1 MDLYLVGIDHH
12 VAPLEVRERLAI
24 PKAQV
29 PELLKQICERSWA
42 DEAMLVAT
50 CNRTELYVAT
60 AAPDGSELALE
71 VLADTLPG
79 ARDLDPSLFRL
90 REGETA
96 AHHLFRVAAGLESAI
111 LGETEIQGQVSEA
124 HERALEAGTAGR
136 VLDRL
141 ARGALHAGKRVRSE
155 TAIAAGGVS
164 HGSAAARVAQR
175 IFGTVDGRSV
185 LVVGA
190 GAMARQTALALAGDG
205 IGSYVVA
212 NRTAERA
219 QELAD
224 ELPRRPSPAWRT
236 SPPCSPRP
244 TSRSSRAGA
253 PRSTKQMVRGA
264 LTKRRE
270 PLLVVDLCVPRLA
283 EEAIGDLPGVFL
295 YDLEALEEMV
305 AGSLARRR
313 EAVADVETLLAQE
326 FTDFRAWYRTL
337 EVLPAIHSIQEWAET
352 IRQKELG
359 YLPAQVNGEVRAAVE
374 KMTRRLVNKLLAR
387 PTSRVV
393 RGMEKDDPSMPT
405 PDHLRSVFGLGEKE
419 KDNS

>member
-12 VAPLEVRERLAI
+12 VAPLDVRERLAI
-24 PKAQV
+24 PKSEV
-29 PELLKQICERSWA
+29 PALLGQICERSWA
-42 DEAMLVAT
+42 DEAMIVAT

-60 AAPDGSELALE
+60 AHADGGQLTVEA
-71 VLADTLPG
+71 LADTLPG
-79 ARDLDPSLFRL
+79 ACDLDPNLFRV

-111 LGETEIQGQVSEA
+111 LGETEIQGQVSDA
-124 HERALEAGTAGR
+124 HEKALQAGTAGR

-175 IFGTVDGRSV
+175 IFGTVEGRSV

-190 GAMARQTALALAGDG
+190 GAMARQTAMALAGEG
-205 IGSYVVA
+205 KGRYVVA

-224 ELPRRPSPAWRT
+224 ELPTATIAGLDDIPQHLAE
-236 SPPCSPRP
+236 
-244 TSRSSRAGA
+244 AHVAVVAGGGA
-253 PRSTKQMVRGA
+253 PLTKKTVKQA
-264 LTKRRE
+264 LSKRRE

-283 EEAIGDLPGVFL
+283 EEGIGDLPGVFL

-305 AGSLARRR
+305 AGSLAKRR
-313 EAVADVETLLAQE
+313 ESVADVETLLAQE
-326 FTDFRAWYRTL
+326 FTDFRSWYRTL
-337 EVLPAIHSIQEWAET
+337 EALPAIHSIREWAEA

-359 YLPAQVNGEVRAAVE
+359 YLPAEVNGEVRAAVE
-374 KMTRRLVNKLLAR
+374 KMTNRLVNKLLAR

-393 RGMEKDDPSMPT
+393 RGMEKEDPSMPT